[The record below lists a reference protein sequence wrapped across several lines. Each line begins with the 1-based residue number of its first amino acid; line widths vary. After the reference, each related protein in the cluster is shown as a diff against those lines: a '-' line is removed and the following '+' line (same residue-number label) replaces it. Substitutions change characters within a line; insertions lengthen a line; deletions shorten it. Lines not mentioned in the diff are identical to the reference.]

1 MRNAQVSELKE
12 RLDEVI
18 EAMNHGETVEIQDGE
33 KTVADLIPRPQQT
46 AHEPFLDDFFTR
58 PLPKA
63 AASVLDQLIEDR
75 RTGR

>member
-1 MRNAQVSELKE
+1 
-12 RLDEVI
+12 
-18 EAMNHGETVEIQDGE
+18 VEIQDGE